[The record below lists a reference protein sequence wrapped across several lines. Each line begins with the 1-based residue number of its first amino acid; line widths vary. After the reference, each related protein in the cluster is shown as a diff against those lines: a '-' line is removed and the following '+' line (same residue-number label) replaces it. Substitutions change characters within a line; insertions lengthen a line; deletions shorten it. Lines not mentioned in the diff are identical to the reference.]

1 MCLYV
6 LALGLLYR
14 IFDLISRPN
23 FDTAVFSQRETCFTY
38 KEKEKFLPDEVRVSR
53 HIITKQKTAQK
64 PMERERVYN
73 TKALIFEF

>member
-23 FDTAVFSQRETCFTY
+23 FDTAVFFTARNVLY
-38 KEKEKFLPDEVRVSR
+38 
-53 HIITKQKTAQK
+53 I
-64 PMERERVYN
+64 
-73 TKALIFEF
+73 

>member
-53 HIITKQKTAQK
+53 HIITKQKNSAETEEK
-64 PMERERVYN
+64 REFIIL
-73 TKALIFEF
+73 KL